1 MTDWIKVNGS
11 QVERPS
17 EIDEE
22 SSTTIVYQRRNITQ
36 TEVEDVNGQKV
47 KLWEYEE
54 RKMTVNEYVQL
65 QLKQARADVDY
76 LSAMTGEDL

>member
-11 QVERPS
+11 QVEQPS
-17 EIDEE
+17 EIDAE
-22 SSTTIVYQRRNITQ
+22 SSTAVVYQRRNITQ
-36 TEVEDVNGQKV
+36 TEAKDVNGQKV

-65 QLKQARADVDY
+65 QLQQARADIDY

>member
-11 QVERPS
+11 QAEQPLEV
-17 EIDEE
+17 DTE
-22 SSTTIVYQRRNITQ
+22 SSTMIVYQRRNITQ
-36 TEVEDVNGQKV
+36 TEAEDVNGQKV

-54 RKMTVNEYVQL
+54 RKMAVNEYVQL
-65 QLKQARADVDY
+65 QLQQARADIDY